1 MPPGE
6 TRVDL
11 VALAGVSTDLAG
23 EGTAVHDE
31 AAKLDLTPD
40 CGKSSDETARAVGGV
55 AAAVAAIAEHLSTFA
70 STLTDTIA
78 SYQAS
83 DDRSVE
89 QLNGAGGPP

>member
-1 MPPGE
+1 MPPGG
-6 TRVDL
+6 TGVDL
-11 VALAGVSTDLAG
+11 AALAGVSTDLDS
-23 EGTAVHDE
+23 EGAAVHGE
-31 AAKLDLTPD
+31 ATKLDLAPD

-83 DDRSVE
+83 DDRSVD